1 MHNAVYYIS
10 KSYTCKGIALFAN
23 KSKGGQFIMG
33 LFGPRKKEL
42 KKEIERLQGLLLPE
56 QQQIDVLN
64 EQIRQLNDR
73 KNSLENGY
81 GT

>member
-1 MHNAVYYIS
+1 
-10 KSYTCKGIALFAN
+10 
-23 KSKGGQFIMG
+23 MG

-73 KNSLENGY
+73 KNSL
-81 GT
+81 